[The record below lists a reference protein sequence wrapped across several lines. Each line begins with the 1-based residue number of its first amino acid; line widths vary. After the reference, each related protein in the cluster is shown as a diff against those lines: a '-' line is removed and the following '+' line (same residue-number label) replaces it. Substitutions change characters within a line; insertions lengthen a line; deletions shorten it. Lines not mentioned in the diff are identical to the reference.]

1 MERSERIEKTLRLA
15 AEAAEL
21 GLDDLDL
28 AISIL
33 ERELA
38 VLQLF
43 RAFQTRSGP
52 MPPAPPTTSAPV
64 LAESTEPV
72 DKLDSFLPLEIR
84 VTPPTP
90 VVLDKRFKH
99 QEVPVKQP
107 RSFTSLEHLPPPL
120 PPIRPKVVSDR
131 PPPAIVRD
139 GSQVRTLAFTS
150 VPVPAIGEETLTYD
164 PADDEA
170 ARLSRKGN
178 EKEAEDEDAIC
189 DDPPLVPPGEQEE
202 VKKYEKA
209 PRVPFVERMMSI
221 IGCIASG
228 ITKPKT
234 IGAKIGIHETSVYG
248 YLRDARMMR
257 YVQRLELGVYGLTE
271 DGNELAA
278 ATGRT
283 DGEDTDSEGDDENRV
298 PDVQLQAD
306 HA

>member
-21 GLDDLDL
+21 GLDDLDR
-28 AISIL
+28 AIFIL

-43 RAFQTRSGP
+43 RAFQTRSAP
-52 MPPAPPTTSAPV
+52 TAPRSTSVPA
-64 LAESTEPV
+64 LAEETV
-72 DKLDSFLPLEIR
+72 DTQDSFLPLEIQ
-84 VTPPTP
+84 VATPTP

-99 QEVPVKQP
+99 REVPVSQP
-107 RSFTSLEHLPPPL
+107 RSFKSPEQLPPPL
-120 PPIRPKVVSDR
+120 PPVRPKLVNDR
-131 PPPAIVRD
+131 PPPAVVRD
-139 GSQVRTLAFTS
+139 GSQVRTLPPSLT
-150 VPVPAIGEETLTYD
+150 PVPEIGQETCDYV

-170 ARLSRKGN
+170 VRLSRKGN
-178 EKEAEDEDAIC
+178 ERSDEQGEDAVC
-189 DDPPLVPPGEQEE
+189 DDPPLVPVSEQEPE
-202 VKKYEKA
+202 KKTEKA
-209 PRVPFVERMMSI
+209 ARVPFVERMMSI

-234 IGAKIGIHETSVYG
+234 IGAAIGIHETSVYG

-257 YVQRLELGVYGLTE
+257 YVQRLELGVYGLTD

-283 DGEDTDSEGDDENRV
+283 DGVDTDSGGGDEDRV
-298 PDVQLQAD
+298 PDVQIQAE